1 MGNIRSTQAWR
12 KLSAKVVE
20 AQPTCRIQLPG
31 CTGVSET
38 GDHIIP
44 VSIRPDLALVE
55 SNVQGACF
63 NCNTKRGNT
72 DLNSLVAQPALE
84 FFNVPTQSADA

>member
-1 MGNIRSTQAWR
+1 M
-12 KLSAKVVE
+12 
-20 AQPTCRIQLPG
+20 
-31 CTGVSET
+31 SET

-44 VSIRPDLALVE
+44 LSIRPDLALVE
-55 SNVQGACF
+55 SNVQGACS

-84 FFNVPTQSADA
+84 FFNVPSKSVDA